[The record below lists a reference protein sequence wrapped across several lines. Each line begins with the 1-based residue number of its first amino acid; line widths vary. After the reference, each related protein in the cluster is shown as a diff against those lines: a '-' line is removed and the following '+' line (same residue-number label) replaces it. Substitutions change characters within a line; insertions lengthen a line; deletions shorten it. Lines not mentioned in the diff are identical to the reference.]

1 MTAEF
6 FPSPAAFGR
15 WLRAHHATETELWVG
30 YHKVATGKP
39 SMTWSDSVDEA
50 LCYGWIDGIRKSIDA
65 DAYMIRFTPR
75 KPTSI
80 WSDVN
85 TRKMKVLI
93 ASGRM
98 RPAGLRAFEARKTG
112 RAGVYAF
119 ESKAQELTR
128 AELAA
133 FRKKARAWK
142 FWEAQPP
149 GYRRT
154 AAHWVA
160 SAKRPETRTRR
171 FTTLMSDSAAGLR
184 IAQLRPS

>member
-1 MTAEF
+1 MTPEF
-6 FPSPAAFGR
+6 FPSPAAFRR
-15 WLRAHHATETELWVG
+15 WLQAHHASEKELWVG

-50 LCYGWIDGIRKSIDA
+50 LCHGWIDGVRKSIDGE
-65 DAYMIRFTPR
+65 AYMIRFTPR
-75 KPTSI
+75 KTTSI

-85 TRKMKVLI
+85 TKKMAVLI

-98 RPAGLRAFEARKTG
+98 RPAGLRAFEARKAT

-119 ESKAQELTR
+119 ESKAQALSS
-128 AELAA
+128 AEVAA
-133 FRKKARAWK
+133 FRKHAHAWK
-142 FWEAQPP
+142 FWDAQPL

-160 SAKRPETRTRR
+160 SAKRPETRVKR
-171 FTTLMSDSAAGLR
+171 FATLIADSAAGLR
-184 IAQLRPS
+184 IGQLRR

>member
-1 MTAEF
+1 MTPEF
-6 FPSPAAFGR
+6 FPSPAAFRR
-15 WLRAHHATETELWVG
+15 WLHANHASETELWVG

-50 LCYGWIDGIRKSIDA
+50 LCYGWIDGLRKSIDS
-65 DAYMIRFTPR
+65 DAYKIRFTPR
-75 KPTSI
+75 KATSI

-85 TRKMKVLI
+85 TKKVAVLI

-98 RPAGLRAFEARKTG
+98 RPAGLRAFEERKTD

-119 ESKAQELTR
+119 ESKAQELTG

-133 FRKKARAWK
+133 FRKRARAWK
-142 FWEAQPP
+142 FWEAQPL

-160 SAKRPETRTRR
+160 SAKRPETRSRR
-171 FTTLMSDSAAGLR
+171 FTTLVADSAAGLR
-184 IAQLRPS
+184 IASLRR

>member
-1 MTAEF
+1 MTPEF

-15 WLRAHHATETELWVG
+15 WLRAHHATATELWVA

-50 LCYGWIDGIRKSIDA
+50 LCHGWIDGLRKSLGD

-75 KPTSI
+75 KATSI

-85 TRKMKVLI
+85 TKKMHALI
-93 ASGRM
+93 AAGRM
-98 RPAGLRAFEARKTG
+98 RPAGLRAFEARKDA

-119 ESKAQELTR
+119 EQKAQELSRT
-128 AELAA
+128 ELAA
-133 FRKKARAWK
+133 FRKEAGAWK
-142 FWEAQPP
+142 FWQAQPL

-154 AAHWVA
+154 AAHWVS
-160 SAKRPETRTRR
+160 SAKRSETRARR
-171 FTTLMSDSAAGLR
+171 LATLISDSAAGLR
-184 IAQLRPS
+184 IAQLRR